1 MAKKNEGGAII
12 KWEEELAKKANIAA
26 GMVAGLGG
34 SKYISSRGG
43 VLSVNNSPIP
53 GNRAAV
59 VIIDSVL
66 ENALYDGDFDPDEPR
81 PPKCYAF
88 GREVGAMAP
97 HQKVV
102 DAGDAQSESCKNC
115 PKNQWGSADKGRG
128 KACKNIARIAVVMA
142 GQYVGD
148 TGNKLKLLDDP
159 DYYRKAEVYM
169 MKLPVTSVGAFA
181 AFVKSVREAWG
192 GDLAQIATKVSVV
205 PDAKSQYK
213 VTFEAIQELPKAVMP
228 AILQKWK
235 EVEPTMAQEYPDPQE
250 GGGGGGGK
258 KGGKKPAQKAKRY

>member
-1 MAKKNEGGAII
+1 MAKKNEGAIM
-12 KWEEELAKKANIAA
+12 KWEEELAKKAQVAS

-34 SKYISSRGG
+34 SKYISTRGG

-53 GNRAAV
+53 GNRMAV
-59 VIIDSVL
+59 VVIDSML
-66 ENALYDGDFDPDEPR
+66 ENAYYEGDFDPDEPK
-81 PPKCYAF
+81 PPTCYAF
-88 GREVGAMAP
+88 GRDVATMAP
-97 HQKVV
+97 HEKVV
-102 DAGDAQSESCKNC
+102 AAGAQESDACKNC

-181 AFVKSVREAWG
+181 AFVKQVREAWG

-205 PDAKSQYK
+205 PDPKSQYK
-213 VTFEAIQELPKAVMP
+213 VTFEAISELPKSVMP
-228 AILQKWK
+228 AIIAKWK
-235 EVEPTMAQEYPDPQE
+235 EVEPTMAQEYADVVDEAPVK
-250 GGGGGGGK
+250 K
-258 KGGKKPAQKAKRY
+258 KGAPVKPKTKRY

>member
-1 MAKKNEGGAII
+1 MAKKETAIV

-59 VIIDSVL
+59 VIIDSML
-66 ENALYDGDFDPDEPR
+66 ENALYEGDYDPDEPR
-81 PPKCYAF
+81 PPTCYAF
-88 GREVGAMAP
+88 GREVGAMTP
-97 HQKVV
+97 HEKVI
-102 DAGDAQSESCKNC
+102 AGGTAQSDACKTC

-128 KACKNIARIAVVMA
+128 KACKNIARLAVIMA

-235 EVEPTMAQEYPDPQE
+235 EVEPTMAQEYADLETTAAP
-250 GGGGGGGK
+250 K
-258 KGGKKPAQKAKRY
+258 KGGKGKPAASKVKRY